1 MRDVRVLLVPN
12 PLREGAIPS
21 ALQVAD
27 RLKMRGVECRCTE
40 PLREIPAV
48 SAEQGTQW
56 ATVAL
61 VFGGDGTILRFAP
74 NASRS
79 NLPVLGIN
87 CGHLGYMT
95 EVNRI
100 EEDWL
105 DALLSGSY
113 TVESRMML
121 TARVLRNGNELFCAD
136 CLNDAVVSRGGLPHV
151 VTFSLSEG
159 DTPVFDYCADG
170 MIFATP
176 SGSTAYS
183 LSAGGPVV
191 QPTMNAIVATPLCAH
206 SLAARPTV
214 FSGDAE
220 LTLRLCDQRKG
231 EAYLTLDGGEK
242 LLLEAGDEVRICRSS
257 LVTRLIRFSTG
268 SFGRVLA
275 AKLYN

>member
-1 MRDVRVLLVPN
+1 MQDVRVLLVPN

-21 ALQVAD
+21 ALQLAA
-27 RLKMRGVECRCTE
+27 RLKQRGVEYRCTE
-40 PLREIPAV
+40 PLDASAAV
-48 SAEQGTQW
+48 SLEEGTQW

-61 VFGGDGTILRFAP
+61 VFGGDGTLLRFAP
-74 NASRS
+74 NASRG

-100 EEDWL
+100 EDEWL

-121 TARVLRNGNELFCAD
+121 TASVFRDGKELFCAD

-151 VTFSLSEG
+151 VSFSLFEE
-159 DTPVFDYCADG
+159 DTLVFDYCADG

-191 QPTMNAIVATPLCAH
+191 QPTMQAIVATPLCAH

-220 LTLRLCDQRKG
+220 LTLRLCNQRKG

-242 LLLEAGDEVRICRSS
+242 LLLEAGDEVRVRRSS

-268 SFGRVLA
+268 SFGRILA